1 MSPEQA
7 RIVGIALIAL
17 TALLI
22 GFHGASTLVTMTQLG
37 ASPPKTSQPA
47 RSHASLVPQPPV
59 PVIKPNEQKAS
70 EPAPTISAGEE
81 ASAPPEQPQ
90 QPAAQQQP
98 TQIVADDQSGVA
110 AAARA
115 KARAEMDAMGPQ
127 FDGQEAAPRPEPRRR
142 YHAPRPE
149 LHKVY

>member
-47 RSHASLVPQPPV
+47 RSHASLVPQPTL
-59 PVIKPNEQKAS
+59 I
-70 EPAPTISAGEE
+70 
-81 ASAPPEQPQ
+81 
-90 QPAAQQQP
+90 
-98 TQIVADDQSGVA
+98 
-110 AAARA
+110 
-115 KARAEMDAMGPQ
+115 
-127 FDGQEAAPRPEPRRR
+127 
-142 YHAPRPE
+142 
-149 LHKVY
+149 

>member
-7 RIVGIALIAL
+7 RIVGVVLIAL
-17 TALLI
+17 TALLV
-22 GFHGASTLVTMTQLG
+22 GFQGASTLVTMTQLG
-37 ASPPKTSQPA
+37 ASPPKASQPA

-59 PVIKPNEQKAS
+59 PVIKPAEQKAS

-81 ASAPPEQPQ
+81 TPAEQPQ
-90 QPAAQQQP
+90 QPAAPQQP
-98 TQIVADDQSGVA
+98 AQVVADDQSGVA
-110 AAARA
+110 AAAKA

-127 FDGQEAAPRPEPRRR
+127 LDEQDAPPRQERRR
-142 YHAPRPE
+142 YRAPRPE